1 MKNKLIHLLMAG
13 TLACGAPYALHARTE
28 MADAGPGN
36 PSVEK
41 QLTGSAPT
49 VVTDTRTNIH
59 YLVTE
64 YGIANLKG
72 LATWQRAEAI

>member
-1 MKNKLIHLLMAG
+1 MFQVSIGGMPNA
-13 TLACGAPYALHARTE
+13 
-28 MADAGPGN
+28 
-36 PSVEK
+36 
-41 QLTGSAPT
+41 